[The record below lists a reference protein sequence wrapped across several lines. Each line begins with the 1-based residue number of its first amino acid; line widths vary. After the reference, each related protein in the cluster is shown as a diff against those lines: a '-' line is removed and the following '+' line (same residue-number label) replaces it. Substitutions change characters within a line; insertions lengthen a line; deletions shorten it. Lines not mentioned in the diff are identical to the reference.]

1 MFEFVGIGDGVE
13 PAVLAQSPPSAIS
26 TRRSLPDPAPGR
38 PPPDERISAEEVA
51 VLDRYPVMREVRAVE
66 RPKVEITVWKPKE

>member
-1 MFEFVGIGDGVE
+1 
-13 PAVLAQSPPSAIS
+13 
-26 TRRSLPDPAPGR
+26 LPDPAPGR

-66 RPKVEITVWKPKE
+66 RPKIEIPVWKPKE